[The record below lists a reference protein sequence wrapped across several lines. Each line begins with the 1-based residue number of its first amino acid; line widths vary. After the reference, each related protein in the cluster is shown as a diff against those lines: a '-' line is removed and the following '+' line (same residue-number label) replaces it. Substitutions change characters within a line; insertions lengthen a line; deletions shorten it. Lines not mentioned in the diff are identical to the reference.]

1 MKIENRKTERIKEL
15 FCSLTA
21 IDSESFHER
30 AMADHLT
37 ALLAELGIS
46 AKMDGSAEKTGSSS
60 GNLFARI
67 PGSGDRAGEEPLL
80 FLAHMDTVAPG
91 NGKHAICHE
100 DGTITSDGTTVLG
113 ADDLS
118 AVAAI
123 LEALR
128 ELKEENLP
136 HRPLEI
142 LFTTAEEAYTVGASA
157 FDFSKV
163 HAKEAFAFDC
173 SDRMGSYS
181 ATEPTLLSFAI
192 TVTGR
197 AAHAGF
203 EPEKGVNA
211 LLAAARAIARLPLG
225 RPDDHSTLNIGL
237 IEAGTGTNVVPEQA
251 LCQGEIR
258 SLVHEDALAL
268 YEETLR
274 VFCEEAGKLG
284 AKAAG
289 EKTVHLTAY
298 TIGGHDAALLRY
310 QKVLEELGIP
320 GSRKVQYGGSDINVV
335 RRLGIDG
342 ICIANPMYL
351 AHTTKE
357 YTKISELAEL
367 AAIVRGL
374 MVS

>member
-1 MKIENRKTERIKEL
+1 MDE
-15 FCSLTA
+15 
-21 IDSESFHER
+21 
-30 AMADHLT
+30 
-37 ALLAELGIS
+37 S
-46 AKMDGSAEKTGSSS
+46 AKTTGSNC
-60 GNLFARI
+60 GNLFARV
-67 PGSGDRAGEEPLL
+67 PGTGDKMKETPLL

-91 NGKHAICHE
+91 NGKHAVIHE

-157 FDFSKV
+157 FDFSNV
-163 HAKEAFAFDC
+163 QAKEAFAFDC

-181 ATEPTLLSFAI
+181 ATEPTLLSFAV

-225 RPDDHSTLNIGL
+225 RPNDHSTLNIGL
-237 IEAGTGTNVVPEQA
+237 LASGTGTNVVPERA

-274 VFCEEAGKLG
+274 VFQEEAAKLG
-284 AKAAG
+284 
-289 EKTVHLTAY
+289 
-298 TIGGHDAALLRY
+298 LLRY
-310 QKVLEELGIP
+310 QKVLEALDIP
-320 GSRKVQYGGSDINVV
+320 KSRKVQYGGSDINVV

-367 AAIVRGL
+367 TAIVRGL